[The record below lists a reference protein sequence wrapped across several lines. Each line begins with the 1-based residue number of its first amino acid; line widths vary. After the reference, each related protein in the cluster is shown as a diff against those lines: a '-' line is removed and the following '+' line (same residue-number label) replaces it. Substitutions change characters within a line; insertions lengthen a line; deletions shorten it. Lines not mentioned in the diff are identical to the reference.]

1 MPSPRHEVLH
11 RRRFLWRRLSKEAPR
26 RALRCFFLL
35 SPRFLLLL
43 ILLLLMLLLLLL
55 LLLLLFLLLV
65 TANRRGE
72 RVGWKGRC
80 DKQRIPRLITG
91 ADPGREEP

>member
-55 LLLLLFLLLV
+55 LLLFLLLV
-65 TANRRGE
+65 TVNRRGE
-72 RVGWKGRC
+72 RVGWKGR
-80 DKQRIPRLITG
+80 RLITG